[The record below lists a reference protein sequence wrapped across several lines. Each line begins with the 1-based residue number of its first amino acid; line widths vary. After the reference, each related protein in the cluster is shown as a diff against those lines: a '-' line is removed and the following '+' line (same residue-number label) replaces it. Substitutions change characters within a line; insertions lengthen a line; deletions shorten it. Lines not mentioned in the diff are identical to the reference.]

1 MKTKENITEF
11 YTRHGQEYPQSG
23 QFHLYRREEFACDT
37 VALPA
42 NRWNFYK
49 ISLMIQGEGTIHLAD
64 KTINTNDSTIIFTNP
79 MIPYA
84 WEPANEN
91 QTGYF
96 CLFTEDFV
104 TANLKNESLSQSPLF
119 KVGGNHIFFPNEA
132 SVKRLSGFFENMI
145 VEMQSDYINKY
156 DLIRSYLQLIMHEAI
171 KMDPPDTYYQPA
183 NASERISQLFLQL
196 LEQQFP
202 IHTPHQAL
210 GLKTAKEFATQLNIH
225 TNTLNRALKESTGKT
240 TSDLITE
247 RIIQEAKALLHAKRW
262 DIAEIGYSL
271 GFEHASNFN
280 IFFKKHTSLTPLHFR
295 KETGTVA
302 IS

>member
-1 MKTKENITEF
+1 MKAKDNIAEF
-11 YTRHGQEYPQSG
+11 YNRHKQESPLSG
-23 QFHLYRREEFACDT
+23 QFHIYRREAFGCDT

-42 NRWNFYK
+42 SRWNFYK
-49 ISLMIQGEGTIHLAD
+49 ISLMVKGEGTIYLAD
-64 KTINTNDSTIIFTNP
+64 KTINSSNSTIMFTNP

-84 WEPANEN
+84 WEPANED

-104 TANLKNESLSQSPLF
+104 TANLKQEALSQSPLF
-119 KVGGNHIFFPNEA
+119 KVGGNHIFFPDEE
-132 SVKRLSGFFENMI
+132 SMRRLSSFFENMI
-145 VEMQSDYINKY
+145 TEMQSDYTNKY

-183 NASERISQLFLQL
+183 NASERIATLFLQL

-202 IHTPHQAL
+202 IASPHETIP
-210 GLKTAKEFATQLNIH
+210 LKTANEFATQLNVH
-225 TNTLNRALKESTGKT
+225 TNTLNRALKERTGKT
-240 TSDLITE
+240 TTDLIAA
-247 RIIQEAKALLHAKRW
+247 RLIQEAKALLHANRW
-262 DIAEIGYSL
+262 DIAEIGYAL

-280 IFFKKHTSLTPLHFR
+280 IFFKKHTSQTPLHFR
-295 KETGTVA
+295 KENGIAA